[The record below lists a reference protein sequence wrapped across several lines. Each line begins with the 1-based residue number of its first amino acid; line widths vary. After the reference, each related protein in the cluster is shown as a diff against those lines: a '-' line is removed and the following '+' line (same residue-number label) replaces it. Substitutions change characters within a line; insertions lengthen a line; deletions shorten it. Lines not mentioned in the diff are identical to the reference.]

1 MSQVVHETT
10 LQGVRPFF
18 GCNSEVRGEYFTHLN
33 YRGSEFSVAINNGN
47 VPMIVSQPVFQL
59 LLCQNY
65 SNCVT
70 GEEMYIHEDMID
82 MIANTAA
89 FHKIIDADAKSGTA
103 ASSPFVQYLF
113 DAVFRSWDNLSSDVR
128 KFYSTFL
135 HVLVKGPSGTVWIQ
149 PSDVSVAAASDP
161 NNVRLNLTK
170 VNKADPASGILFA
183 ETLPKLTDLVK
194 GFKFTA
200 TTGVVKVDL
209 PGGAPED
216 LLKQIYNSVYTSN
229 TVTLNSMNHGAVQYV
244 NCDQTPLTFRLD
256 AVKFSKNVIL
266 SHAKGVSPKQ
276 IAAASAAA
284 KNKDNFDDIFTSLTT
299 GITFI
304 REGKDLVRI
313 DGDTKTKMDAD
324 QLELDVTNSCHG
336 TKLTGDCDVV
346 FKCLLNGN
354 PQNLSRCLGKLKDQN
369 MFKVAQREVELM
381 NPHVAIQLLNTF
393 GFTPRKEL
401 PHGLVLPPSFD
412 DWVRNILPKSTDNET
427 QKAIVENTQ
436 LMNYLKGVVSLIRN
450 NPTILN
456 DNMGSNEVSEYAKR
470 AGVQRFV
477 QPKLAGERAELGA
490 KILEQGV
497 LMSGPSVNM
506 FPLAGLF
513 NNVGL
518 ANMGAM
524 GASPLV
530 LQGGGAKAEC
540 PNANMLKNMFDVT
553 YSEMERNGKVLVDAD
568 KKRID
573 ESIKRVGH
581 LEEQLV
587 KILEDL
593 KLFTKLNTTFNVGR
607 SPVGVEEVGLKDVVG
622 VSSASSVTNDAL
634 NNLKNCASQNIT
646 EQSRLMS
653 DLVFQIQ
660 KSLVGTIMGNNSPLV
675 ERVHTGRM

>member
-1 MSQVVHETT
+1 
-10 LQGVRPFF
+10 
-18 GCNSEVRGEYFTHLN
+18 
-33 YRGSEFSVAINNGN
+33 
-47 VPMIVSQPVFQL
+47 
-59 LLCQNY
+59 
-65 SNCVT
+65 
-70 GEEMYIHEDMID
+70 
-82 MIANTAA
+82 
-89 FHKIIDADAKSGTA
+89 
-103 ASSPFVQYLF
+103 
-113 DAVFRSWDNLSSDVR
+113 
-128 KFYSTFL
+128 
-135 HVLVKGPSGTVWIQ
+135 
-149 PSDVSVAAASDP
+149 
-161 NNVRLNLTK
+161 
-170 VNKADPASGILFA
+170 
-183 ETLPKLTDLVK
+183 
-194 GFKFTA
+194 
-200 TTGVVKVDL
+200 
-209 PGGAPED
+209 
-216 LLKQIYNSVYTSN
+216 
-229 TVTLNSMNHGAVQYV
+229 
-244 NCDQTPLTFRLD
+244 
-256 AVKFSKNVIL
+256 
-266 SHAKGVSPKQ
+266 
-276 IAAASAAA
+276 
-284 KNKDNFDDIFTSLTT
+284 
-299 GITFI
+299 
-304 REGKDLVRI
+304 
-313 DGDTKTKMDAD
+313 
-324 QLELDVTNSCHG
+324 
-336 TKLTGDCDVV
+336 
-346 FKCLLNGN
+346 
-354 PQNLSRCLGKLKDQN
+354 
-369 MFKVAQREVELM
+369 
-381 NPHVAIQLLNTF
+381 
-393 GFTPRKEL
+393 
-401 PHGLVLPPSFD
+401 
-412 DWVRNILPKSTDNET
+412 
-427 QKAIVENTQ
+427 
-436 LMNYLKGVVSLIRN
+436 MNYLKGVVSLIRN